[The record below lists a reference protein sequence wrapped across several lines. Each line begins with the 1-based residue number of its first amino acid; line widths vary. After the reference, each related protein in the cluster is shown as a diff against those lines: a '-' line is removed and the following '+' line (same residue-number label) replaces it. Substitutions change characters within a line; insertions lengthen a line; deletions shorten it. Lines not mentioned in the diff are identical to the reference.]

1 MDSMHEKCLEYT
13 FGITVEL
20 NKQNL
25 GLPFLSLVICVIILP
40 AQQFLLLPKTKIKV
54 CGAYNKIILLFFDNF
69 PWILAINNRVLVIM
83 AFGFSY
89 AR

>member
-20 NKQNL
+20 NKQNP

-40 AQQFLLLPKTKIKV
+40 AQQFLLLP
-54 CGAYNKIILLFFDNF
+54 
-69 PWILAINNRVLVIM
+69 
-83 AFGFSY
+83 
-89 AR
+89 